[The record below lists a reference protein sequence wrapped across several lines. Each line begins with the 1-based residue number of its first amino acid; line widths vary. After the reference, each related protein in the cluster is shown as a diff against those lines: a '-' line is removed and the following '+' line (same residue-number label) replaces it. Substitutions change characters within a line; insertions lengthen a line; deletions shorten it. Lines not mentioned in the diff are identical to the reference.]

1 VLDEWNG
8 EPAPADKRG
17 ETVERLVAAASAE
30 RRLRS
35 AYVVGW
41 PSRRT
46 VSELTELSRA
56 IRGLTSVG
64 FLASTSR
71 NTRSIS
77 DPEFPSDGDLVASGP
92 VITTPI

>member
-1 VLDEWNG
+1 M
-8 EPAPADKRG
+8 
-17 ETVERLVAAASAE
+17 
-30 RRLRS
+30 
-35 AYVVGW
+35 
-41 PSRRT
+41 

-77 DPEFPSDGDLVASGP
+77 DPEFPSAGDLVASGP